1 MKWIRTPPDIWQMLT
16 QEFDFTVD
24 VCASDDNHLLP
35 RYYTRE
41 TDGLKQ
47 DWSGEV
53 AYIHPMFDGKINK
66 FVQKAAQTPSFTGVF
81 FIPAATGTK
90 YFHEHIYQNPNV
102 EIRFLRNPKRGY
114 HFGHEDGT
122 WGDPNSVGYIKPM
135 MIVIFRNP

>member
-1 MKWIRTPPDIWQMLT
+1 MKWVRTPPDIWQQLT
-16 QEFDFTVD
+16 AEFDFTVD

-35 RYYTRE
+35 RYYTKH
-41 TDGLKQ
+41 TDGLQQ

-53 AYIHPMFDGKINK
+53 AYIHPMFDGKINR
-66 FVQKAAQTPSFTGVF
+66 FVKKASETKNFTGVF

-90 YFHEHIYQNPNV
+90 YFHEYIYQKPNV

-122 WGDPNSVGYIKPM
+122 WGDPNAVGYIKPM